1 MTKQKLIKLVKQSYD
16 IHGVE
21 EFYDEIENENNELVI
36 SESPTWIEIIERW
49 NWFRNTR
56 KHLIRSI
63 MRCKEINYLG
73 LGIYELTYDDNRY
86 QRDIYKIY
94 SKNINFSKNRMS
106 YKRRKL

>member
-1 MTKQKLIKLVKQSYD
+1 MTKQKLIQLVKQSYD

-21 EFYDEIENENNELVI
+21 EFYDELNYTELE
-36 SESPTWIEIIERW
+36 SEVTWIEVIERW

-63 MRCKEINYLG
+63 MRAKDVKYLG
-73 LGIYELTYDDNRY
+73 LGTYELTYDDNYY

-94 SKNINFSKNRMS
+94 SNSIKFSKNRMK
-106 YKRRKL
+106 YKRRK